1 MSLTPTRG
9 QSGATTPTTARP
21 GTYTRRRPS
30 EFLLPDGRRV
40 LVALPEEAEALRQK
54 HKHHHHHHHHPHHPH
69 HASEHAHPARAE
81 EQQQAEQVQQVEV
94 VVHGSHEHTALLH
107 ESRRHHE
114 ARRDALRARHG
125 DGALREWDAVRR
137 GLDGVTAQLARLA
150 DHSAAG
156 LLRENFS
163 RFGYD
168 ARLRTYGDGGGGGG
182 GRGEE
187 NKRQK
192 SSASTSLVGEHGG
205 PGQEEEEEEG
215 QYSGGEGEEEAV
227 DWDDRSGEG
236 VRLFRVP
243 VVKQY
248 FHRGLLWRAS
258 GDSEVMP
265 YELFFDLLFVGIVAV
280 NGDHASEAPTG
291 RELLRFAVT
300 FCMGWKLWADVTQLV
315 EWFET
320 GDVLNQVGLLFLFAC
335 LLG

>member
-1 MSLTPTRG
+1 MSFTPTRAP
-9 QSGATTPTTARP
+9 SGATTPTART
-21 GTYTRRRPS
+21 GTYTRRRPT
-30 EFLLPDGRRV
+30 EFLLPDGRRI

-54 HKHHHHHHHHPHHPH
+54 HSHSHPHSH
-69 HASEHAHPARAE
+69 HQHRAPA
-81 EQQQAEQVQQVEV
+81 QAEAQVEV
-94 VVHGSHEHTALLH
+94 VVHGSHEHTSLLH

-125 DGALREWDAVRR
+125 DDTLQEWDAVRR

-168 ARLRTYGDGGGGGG
+168 ARLRTYGGGGGD
-182 GRGEE
+182 GE
-187 NKRQK
+187 
-192 SSASTSLVGEHGG
+192 SSATSLVGVDGG
-205 PGQEEEEEEG
+205 RERAP
-215 QYSGGEGEEEAV
+215 GGEGDEV
-227 DWDDRSGEG
+227 DWDDRSGEA
-236 VRLFRVP
+236 VSLFRIP

-265 YELFFDLLFVGIVAV
+265 YELFFDLLFVGIIAV
-280 NGDHASEAPTG
+280 NGDHASEEPTG
-291 RELLRFAVT
+291 RELLRFVVT
-300 FCMGWKLWADVTQLV
+300 FCMSWKIWADVTQLV